1 MRIIQAG
8 PFPLDSNLIKGGV
21 ESSIYGI
28 SQALSPNNEVIV
40 VDYPRYGLKCDCVD
54 DSNGIKV
61 YRFKSKFGNNNAL
74 ILRVFKVIK
83 TIKKLRPDICHLHSS
98 SMFSLLLF
106 LLLKLNNVAVIIT
119 IHGLAHIEKKNN
131 WLKKRNLKNFSKFLV
146 HSFIEFALI
155 NWSKEIIVDT
165 EYVANEI
172 ANYKKERKIFHL
184 PKIHTIPQGIN
195 KLFAEIDCNLES
207 SNILAVG
214 SINPRKGFLEL
225 IQAMHKLI
233 VQQPN
238 AFLNIVGIVSDKKYL
253 NEIEAKI
260 SELGLSKNIKI
271 NTNLSFSQ
279 LIEFYKQSSLFVLHT
294 QEESQ
299 GIVFCEAM
307 ACGMPIVSTNVG
319 GVAFVVDNN
328 KGGLLSNFS
337 DIDTFA
343 ENISL
348 LMENSV
354 LKYEFSEYNL
364 KKANDYNWSIIADN
378 VTSVYKKIISK

>member
-8 PFPLDSNLIKGGV
+8 PYPLDSNLIKGGV

-28 SQALSPNNEVIV
+28 SQALSPNNEVLVI
-40 VDYPRYGLKCDCVD
+40 DYPRYALKCDCVD

-98 SMFSLLLF
+98 SMFSLVLYI
-106 LLLKLNNVAVIIT
+106 LLKFNNIAVITT
-119 IHGLAHIEKKNN
+119 IHGLSHIEKKNN
-131 WLKKRNLKNFSKFLV
+131 WQKKRNLKNLSKLIV
-146 HSFIEFALI
+146 HSFIEFTLI

-165 EYVANEI
+165 TYVANEI

-195 KLFAEIDCNLES
+195 KLFTEIHCNLES
-207 SNILAVG
+207 LNILAVG

-225 IQAMHKLI
+225 IQAMQKLI
-233 VQQPN
+233 VKHPN
-238 AFLNIVGIVSDKKYL
+238 VLLNIVGIVSDKNYL
-253 NEIEAKI
+253 KAMEAKI

-279 LIEFYKQSSLFVLHT
+279 LIAFYKQSSLFVLHT

-319 GVAFVVDNN
+319 GVQYVVDNN
-328 KGGLLSNFS
+328 KGGFLSNFN

-343 ENISL
+343 LNML
-348 LMENSV
+348 LLVENSA
-354 LKYEFSEYNL
+354 LKNEFSEYNI
-364 KKANDYNWSIIADN
+364 KKSNNYNWTTIAQQMQAIYKNIILL
-378 VTSVYKKIISK
+378 

>member
-8 PFPLDSNLIKGGV
+8 PYPLDSNLIRGGV

-40 VDYPRYGLKCDCVD
+40 MDYPRYGLKSDCVD

-61 YRFKSKFGNNNAL
+61 FRFKSKFGNNNAL

-83 TIKKLRPDICHLHSS
+83 TIKKFQPDICHLHSS
-98 SMFSLLLF
+98 SMFSLMLF
-106 LLLKLNNVAVIIT
+106 LLLKLNNIAVIIT
-119 IHGLAHIEKKNN
+119 IHGLSHIEKKNN
-131 WLKKRNLKNFSKFLV
+131 WQKNRNLKNWSKLIV
-146 HSFIEFALI
+146 HSFIEFTLI

-165 EYVANEI
+165 DYVANEI
-172 ANYKKERKIFHL
+172 ANYKKKRKIFHL

-195 KLFAEIDCNLES
+195 KLFSEIHCDLERTD
-207 SNILAVG
+207 ILAVG

-233 VQQPN
+233 VKHPN
-238 AFLNIVGIVSDKKYL
+238 AFLNIVGVVSDKKYL
-253 NEIEAKI
+253 KKIEAKI

-271 NTNLSFSQ
+271 NTNLSFHQ

-319 GVAFVVDNN
+319 GVAFVVDKN
-328 KGGLLSNFS
+328 KGGLLSNFG

-348 LMENSV
+348 LMENSG

-364 KKANDYNWSIIADN
+364 KKANDYNWSIIADI
-378 VTSVYKKIISK
+378 VMSVYKK